1 MRTAQGENTMKHTK
15 NTKSFASRWGFILAS
30 VGSAVGMANVWGFPN
45 KMGSNGGG
53 AFLLIYLL
61 FVFIFSYVGLPAE
74 FAMGRRAA
82 TGTLGAYENAWATRG
97 RSAGKAGGLLGW
109 LPLAGSMCIAIG
121 YAVIVTYILKALADS
136 LLGTLMTADTAAWF
150 GAFSGTPYSVIPY
163 HIVVVVGTLLTLFL
177 GAHSIEKTNKVMM
190 PLFFL
195 IFLVLAVRVAL
206 LPNAAEGYL
215 FMFTPRWEALTDP
228 MIWIWAMGQAFFSL
242 SVTGSGMIVYGA
254 YLSKDEDVVDVAQ
267 HTALFDTIAAV
278 VAALVI
284 IPACFSYGLDVG
296 AGPSLLFVTLPTI
309 LQDIPLGRLFAI
321 ILYVA
326 MIFAGVSS
334 LQNMFEAV
342 AESLMHKFPRLS
354 RTAVL
359 VILCVVC
366 LGFGIGM
373 ETIDKWGPW
382 MDLVS
387 IYIIPIGATLGAI
400 SWFYVMKKDELL
412 DAVNTGSGKLQNMFE
427 AVAESLMHKFPRL
440 SRTAV
445 LVILCVVCLGF
456 GIGMET
462 IDKWGP
468 WMDLVSI
475 YIIPIG
481 ATLGAISWFYVMKKD
496 ELLDAVN
503 TGSGK
508 LRGNLWYSVGRYVYV
523 PLAVILCCV
532 ALFMHVAF

>member
-1 MRTAQGENTMKHTK
+1 MKKEHTK
-15 NTKSFASRWGFILAS
+15 HFASRWGFILAS

-61 FVFIFSYVGLPAE
+61 FVVIFSFVGLPAE
-74 FAMGRRAA
+74 FAMGRRSG
-82 TGTLGAYENAWATRG
+82 TGTLGSYENAWATRG
-97 RSAGKAGGLLGW
+97 KTMGKVGGLLGW

-121 YAVIVTYILKALADS
+121 YAVIVTYVLKALVDS
-136 LLGTLMTADTAAWF
+136 VLGTLMHTDTAAWF
-150 GAFSGTPYSVIPY
+150 ASFSAEPYSVIPF
-163 HIVVVVGTLLTLFL
+163 HIIVVVGTLLTLFL
-177 GAHSIEKTNKVMM
+177 GAKSIERTNKVMM
-190 PLFFL
+190 PLFFV
-195 IFLVLAVRVAL
+195 IFLVLAVRVAFL
-206 LPNAAEGYL
+206 AGSGEGYR
-215 FMFTPRWEALTDP
+215 FMFAPRWEMLADP

-254 YLSKDEDVVDVAQ
+254 YLSKEEDVVGVAQ

-284 IPACFSYGLDVG
+284 IPACFAYNLDVG

-309 LQDIPLGRLFAI
+309 LQDIPMGQLFAI

-342 AESLMHKFPRLS
+342 AESLLHKFPKLN
-354 RTAVL
+354 RTAAL
-359 VILCVVC
+359 VILCVIC

-387 IYIIPIGATLGAI
+387 IYIIPIGATLGAV

-412 DAVNTGSGKLQNMFE
+412 SAINTGCKRE
-427 AVAESLMHKFPRL
+427 
-440 SRTAV
+440 
-445 LVILCVVCLGF
+445 
-456 GIGMET
+456 
-462 IDKWGP
+462 
-468 WMDLVSI
+468 
-475 YIIPIG
+475 
-481 ATLGAISWFYVMKKD
+481 
-496 ELLDAVN
+496 
-503 TGSGK
+503 
-508 LRGNLWYSVGRYVYV
+508 RGTFWYSVGRYLYV
-523 PLAVILCCV
+523 PLAIILCCV
-532 ALFMHVAF
+532 ALFKHVAF

>member
-45 KMGSNGGG
+45 KLGSNGGG

-97 RSAGKAGGLLGW
+97 KTAGKVGGLLAW
-109 LPLAGSMCIAIG
+109 LPLAGSLCIALG
-121 YAVIVTYILKALADS
+121 YAVIVTYILKALVDS
-136 LLGTLMTADTAAWF
+136 LVGTLMSADAGTWF
-150 GAFSGTPYSVIPY
+150 GAFSSTPYGVIPY
-163 HIVVVVGTLLTLFL
+163 HVIVVVGTLLTLYL
-177 GAHSIEKTNKVMM
+177 GARSIEKTNKIMM
-190 PLFFL
+190 PLFFI
-195 IFLVLAVRVAL
+195 IFLILAVRVAM
-206 LPNAAEGYL
+206 LPDVSEGYR
-215 FMFTPRWEALTDP
+215 FMFTPRWEALKDP

-254 YLSKDEDVVDVAQ
+254 YLSKDEDVVGVAQ

-321 ILYVA
+321 ILYLA
-326 MIFAGVSS
+326 MIFAGISS

-342 AESLMHKFPRLS
+342 AESLLHKFPKLG

-359 VILCVVC
+359 ALLCVLC
-366 LGFGIGM
+366 LGIGIFM
-373 ETIDKWGPW
+373 EPISKWGPW
-382 MDLVS
+382 MDFVS

-400 SWFYVMKKDELL
+400 SWFYVMKKEDLL
-412 DAVNTGSGKLQNMFE
+412 AAVNTGSKK
-427 AVAESLMHKFPRL
+427 AR
-440 SRTAV
+440 
-445 LVILCVVCLGF
+445 
-456 GIGMET
+456 
-462 IDKWGP
+462 
-468 WMDLVSI
+468 
-475 YIIPIG
+475 G
-481 ATLGAISWFYVMKKD
+481 A
-496 ELLDAVN
+496 
-503 TGSGK
+503 
-508 LRGNLWYSVGRYVYV
+508 LWYNVGRFVYV
-523 PLAVILCCV
+523 PFALVLCCV
-532 ALFMHVAF
+532 ALFMHVSF

>member
-1 MRTAQGENTMKHTK
+1 MKSTR
-15 NTKSFASRWGFILAS
+15 NFASRWGFILAS

-45 KMGSNGGG
+45 KLGSNGGG
-53 AFLLIYLL
+53 AFLLIYLM
-61 FVFIFSYVGLPAE
+61 FVVIFSYVGLPAE

-97 RSAGKAGGLLGW
+97 KTAGKVGGLLAW
-109 LPLAGSMCIAIG
+109 LPLAGSLCIALG
-121 YAVIVTYILKALADS
+121 YAVIVTYILKALVDS
-136 LLGTLMTADTAAWF
+136 LVGTLMSADAGAWF
-150 GAFSGTPYSVIPY
+150 GAFSSTPYGVILY
-163 HIVVVVGTLLTLFL
+163 HVIVVVGTLLTLYL
-177 GAHSIEKTNKVMM
+177 GARSIEKTNKIMM
-190 PLFFL
+190 PLFFI
-195 IFLVLAVRVAL
+195 IFLILAVRVAM
-206 LPNAAEGYL
+206 LPDVSEGYR
-215 FMFTPRWEALTDP
+215 FMFTPRWEALKDP

-254 YLSKDEDVVDVAQ
+254 YLSKDEDVVGVAQ

-321 ILYVA
+321 ILYLA
-326 MIFAGVSS
+326 MIFAGISS

-342 AESLMHKFPRLS
+342 AESLLHKFPKLS

-359 VILCVVC
+359 ALLCVLC
-366 LGFGIGM
+366 LGIGIFM
-373 ETIDKWGPW
+373 E
-382 MDLVS
+382 
-387 IYIIPIGATLGAI
+387 PI
-400 SWFYVMKKDELL
+400 S
-412 DAVNTGSGKLQNMFE
+412 
-427 AVAESLMHKFPRL
+427 
-440 SRTAV
+440 
-445 LVILCVVCLGF
+445 
-456 GIGMET
+456 
-462 IDKWGP
+462 KWGP